1 MVSIVTVRSDKGN
14 VADQEIRPLWKEQAV
29 VSAPPLEPTAASAR
43 RGRFPRRSVQPSASL
58 AKRAFDIVVASAT
71 LLLLA
76 PLLIAVAIA
85 IKVTSPGP
93 VLVFQYSYGYL
104 IRPFKIYKFRSMRM
118 DAGDTPGDAGMTLIG
133 ELLRRVGLEEMP
145 QLVNVV
151 RGDMSLVGPRP
162 RLAAEPP
169 HEDLAPYYL
178 QLHAARPGITGP
190 AQLSGGWGGTIEP
203 NRAISI
209 SRIDYDLD
217 YIEKWSLC
225 VDMMIIAR
233 AIRREFLSGSS
244 FQDSRQ

>member
-1 MVSIVTVRSDKGN
+1 
-14 VADQEIRPLWKEQAV
+14 
-29 VSAPPLEPTAASAR
+29 
-43 RGRFPRRSVQPSASL
+43 L
-58 AKRAFDIVVASAT
+58 AKRAFDIVVASAA
-71 LLLLA
+71 LLLFA

-93 VLVFQYSYGYL
+93 VLVFQYSYGYRT
-104 IRPFKIYKFRSMRM
+104 RPFKIYKFRSIGMG
-118 DAGDTPGDAGMTLIG
+118 AGNAPGAAGMSPIG
-133 ELLRRVGLEEMP
+133 ELLQRIGLEHMP
-145 QLVNVV
+145 QLINVV

-162 RLAAEPP
+162 RLSAEPP
-169 HEDLAPYYL
+169 YEDLAPYCL

-190 AQLSGGWGGTIEP
+190 AQLSGGWGGTFES

-233 AIRREFLSGSS
+233 AIRREVLSDSS

>member
-1 MVSIVTVRSDKGN
+1 MVFIVTVRSDQGN
-14 VADQEIRPLWKEQAV
+14 VSDQEIRPLWKEQAV
-29 VSAPPLEPTAASAR
+29 ISAPALEPTTASAP
-43 RGRFPRRSVQPSASL
+43 RGRRRSVQPSASL
-58 AKRAFDIVVASAT
+58 AKRAFDIVVASAA

-85 IKVTSPGP
+85 IKATSPGP
-93 VLVFQYSYGYL
+93 VLVFQYSYGYRTRL
-104 IRPFKIYKFRSMRM
+104 FKIYKFRSMRI
-118 DAGDTPGDAGMTLIG
+118 DAGDTPGDTGMTLIG

-151 RGDMSLVGPRP
+151 GGDMSLVGPRP

-178 QLHAARPGITGP
+178 KLRAARPGITGP
-190 AQLSGGWGGTIEP
+190 AQLSGGWGGTIGP
-203 NRAISI
+203 NRASSI

-225 VDMMIIAR
+225 VDMMILAR